1 MVQYTEQ
8 GTGNVVKTDND
19 WIGFTGGNVSFKK
32 ITEIPETVLVGDTT
46 YYVVSSDP
54 EAIPT
59 PTEAKEYIVNVQ
71 VSTEKPNQAI
81 FSVIYDANGGVKS
94 MKRRKL
100 IR

>member
-1 MVQYTEQ
+1 M
-8 GTGNVVKTDND
+8 
-19 WIGFTGGNVSFKK
+19 
-32 ITEIPETVLVGDTT
+32 GDTT

-81 FSVIYDANGGVKS
+81 FSVIYDANGGTWS
-94 MKRRKL
+94 EEYEAQETYTLNTDRNMLTRAG
-100 IR
+100 